1 MRGSGRQAGG
11 RRFRPGAVVK
21 APKEALDGRLSALV
35 LRRRWAVLVATLCVA
50 LAAVWWG
57 GSAHEHLTAGGEAPA
72 SAESMRA
79 KRVLERDFGS
89 AVPDVVLIA
98 RARLTV
104 DDPGSAAAAR
114 RVEARLR
121 ADPAVASVRSYW
133 STTSAALRSRDGRS
147 ALILVQLDGEDAHTT
162 RVADRLVPQVTGR
175 QGELTV
181 SATGEAALRAQ
192 VGRQVEKD
200 RVFAELLAL
209 PVTALMLLFAFR
221 SAVAAVLPVLVGAL
235 AVTATA
241 AVLRLAT
248 VFTPVSVF
256 ASSIS
261 YALGFAL
268 AVDYSLF
275 IISRFREELDNGRSV
290 EDSLQATL
298 STAGRAVAFS
308 AATVAT
314 SLAALF
320 IFPLP
325 ILRSIALG
333 GITVTVSAAALSLLV
348 LPAVLCLLGRRTDR
362 FDLFAPLRRGR
373 ATRTGT
379 MARAGTNDQDM
390 PRSADGPTGTE
401 RGAWGRIAALVMR
414 RPAVVSLALAA
425 GLAVMASP
433 FTRVEFGMFDDRLF
447 PITSE
452 IGRSGQAL
460 RQDFTDGG
468 VASPTTVMLP
478 GFNPATAAD
487 RLDRYARAVSAVP
500 RVRRVETAT
509 GSYEKGSRVRGTGP
523 ASASYAD
530 RRGAWLSVTTDCEP
544 FSAQA
549 RRVALAVRALP
560 APGPA
565 LVGGP
570 GAVLADMH
578 QSIADRLWQAC
589 ALIVAAMTILVL
601 ALTRRPVLALKAVL
615 LNALSL
621 SATFGAL
628 VFVFQDGH
636 LAGLLGGFTATGT
649 TDIQMPVL
657 IFCIAFGLSMDYE
670 VFLLARICEEY
681 RRVPSTA
688 HAVVAG
694 LDRTAGLF
702 TWAAVIFATVMAAL
716 ATSDLVLL
724 KVIGVG
730 LALAVVLDATVI
742 RGLLVPAVMAV
753 AGRANWWTFGCTAVE
768 GGVPARRIP
777 RGAPSRTTEPQ
788 LPSARHAAPAPGP
801 ELPKGERP

>member
-1 MRGSGRQAGG
+1 M
-11 RRFRPGAVVK
+11 
-21 APKEALDGRLSALV
+21 
-35 LRRRWAVLVATLCVA
+35 
-50 LAAVWWG
+50 
-57 GSAHEHLTAGGEAPA
+57 
-72 SAESMRA
+72 
-79 KRVLERDFGS
+79 
-89 AVPDVVLIA
+89 
-98 RARLTV
+98 
-104 DDPGSAAAAR
+104 
-114 RVEARLR
+114 
-121 ADPAVASVRSYW
+121 
-133 STTSAALRSRDGRS
+133 
-147 ALILVQLDGEDAHTT
+147 
-162 RVADRLVPQVTGR
+162 
-175 QGELTV
+175 
-181 SATGEAALRAQ
+181 
-192 VGRQVEKD
+192 
-200 RVFAELLAL
+200 
-209 PVTALMLLFAFR
+209 
-221 SAVAAVLPVLVGAL
+221 
-235 AVTATA
+235 TATA

-248 VFTPVSVF
+248 LFTPVSVF

-261 YALGFAL
+261 YALGLVL

-275 IISRFREELDNGRSV
+275 IISRFREELDNGHSV
-290 EDSLQATL
+290 EGSLRATM

-348 LPAVLCLLGRRTDR
+348 LPAALCLLGRLTHR

-373 ATRTGT
+373 ATRAGT
-379 MARAGTNDQDM
+379 MTRAGTNDQDM
-390 PRSADGPTGTE
+390 LWSAGGPTGTE
-401 RGAWGRIAALVMR
+401 RGFWGRIAALVMR

-447 PITSE
+447 PTTSE

-468 VASPTTVMLP
+468 ITSPTTVMLP
-478 GFNPATAAD
+478 GFDPTTAAD
-487 RLDRYARAVSAVP
+487 HLDRYAR
-500 RVRRVETAT
+500 RL
-509 GSYEKGSRVRGTGP
+509 RGA
-523 ASASYAD
+523 ASAPGGD
-530 RRGAWLSVTTDCEP
+530 RDRLLPEGKPCPGSGPGLGVIRRPAGAWLSVTTDCEP

-560 APGPA
+560 APAPA

-589 ALIVAAMTILVL
+589 ALIVAAMTVLVLVL
-601 ALTRRPVLALKAVL
+601 ALTRRPVLALKAVM
-615 LNALSL
+615 LNALSP

-636 LAGLLGGFTATGT
+636 FAGPLGGFTTTGT

-681 RRVPSTA
+681 RRLPSTA

-753 AGRANWWTFGCTAVE
+753 AGRANWWTLGDTTVE
-768 GGVPARRIP
+768 AGMPARRLP
-777 RGAPSRTTEPQ
+777 HDAPSRTTEPQ
-788 LPSARHAAPAPGP
+788 LPSARDAVPAPGP
-801 ELPKGERP
+801 ELPKGEHP